1 MRSVSSCCRSVS
13 TVLLQPWGCLTVS
26 SSAAQCLPFVISL
39 FLHLSPD
46 GRAALGLPSP
56 STPLPY
62 SAPPAYTHAAH
73 PFAHKHA
80 PLCAQLQSKYDTA
93 QHANGVLD
101 TQLRAA
107 EQRILALEAEAAH
120 MSSIRA
126 GIAAEAGAAKR
137 AMEDADLLIGQLRR
151 EVDVRRS
158 LASRVG

>member
-1 MRSVSSCCRSVS
+1 M
-13 TVLLQPWGCLTVS
+13 
-26 SSAAQCLPFVISL
+26 
-39 FLHLSPD
+39 
-46 GRAALGLPSP
+46 
-56 STPLPY
+56 
-62 SAPPAYTHAAH
+62 
-73 PFAHKHA
+73 
-80 PLCAQLQSKYDTA
+80 
-93 QHANGVLD
+93 LD

-151 EVDVRRS
+151 EVDVRRL